1 MPFQLW
7 RKRIRKG
14 DGIQSCKRRD
24 DMADEDEEELM
35 LVGGAR
41 WGNMG

>member
-1 MPFQLW
+1 M
-7 RKRIRKG
+7 
-14 DGIQSCKRRD
+14 QSCKRRD
-24 DMADEDEEELM
+24 DMDDEDEEKLM